1 MRWSGEITK
10 IKYSSFDGYFELQI
24 GTWYTN
30 RKGMGKLKMK
40 KNILIILS
48 VILLITIGL
57 LYCSNQGK
65 EKIINDNSQSNIEE
79 TAQNDPKEVVWRQLP
94 TKQKDR
100 IDGSW
105 QDGKVS
111 KITLNENSMMSPAID
126 KSYIGKE
133 VYLIEFPTKD
143 INGMPIYA
151 DINNLNIIGYGLVD

>member
-1 MRWSGEITK
+1 
-10 IKYSSFDGYFELQI
+10 
-24 GTWYTN
+24 
-30 RKGMGKLKMK
+30 MGKLKMK